1 MNKKTKVL
9 FSKKFEIKG
18 TQESFEFLDVY
29 VNADSLFF
37 VDAARIKYEST
48 RKSEYQYLFIRMQK
62 KIDSF
67 FNKVL
72 SLYENFD
79 KDDAANKAI
88 FKSILGYA
96 KETQS
101 THLGFGKVDS
111 PGKGS
116 SFKILKDA
124 FDYIYTENLLEQGVI
139 SDFEELT
146 LFTEN
151 FAYDRM
157 SDFIISLI
165 IPELAEFTLIQAKKH
180 KINDIYF
187 FDKPYSLGHAWDAE
201 QEKWV
206 LFKEKALSNSGKP
219 MLLIPINIISRTFLY
234 DPKKYLS
241 HTLYRRQDDYRNMDS
256 KYNTVKEDGTV
267 KPPSHD
273 KIKKIEIKDLDLSTK
288 RYLIQRTLADK
299 KLKSSFAGN
308 ISHIVA
314 NGSSVLTADE
324 IEAYRIA
331 DAEAEAKR
339 DAKKNK

>member
-1 MNKKTKVL
+1 MNKKTKIL
-9 FSKKFEIKG
+9 FSKRFEIKG
-18 TQESFEFLDVY
+18 TQESFDFLDVY

-48 RKSEYQYLFIRMQK
+48 RKSEYQYLFIRMQE

-72 SLYENFD
+72 SLYETLD
-79 KDDAANKAI
+79 KDDAANEAI

-96 KETQS
+96 KETQA
-101 THLGFGKVDS
+101 THLGFGKIDS

-116 SFKILKDA
+116 SFEILKDA

-165 IPELAEFTLIQAKKH
+165 LPELAEFTLIQAKKH
-180 KINDIYF
+180 KVKDMYYF
-187 FDKPYSLGHAWDAE
+187 NEPYTIGHAWDVE
-201 QEKWV
+201 HEKWV
-206 LFKEKALSNSGKP
+206 LFKERALSNGGKP
-219 MLLIPINIISRTFLY
+219 VLLIPINIISRTFLY

-256 KYNTVKEDGTV
+256 EYNTIKKDGTV

-273 KIKKIEIKDLDLSTK
+273 KIKDIEIRDLDLSTK

-299 KLKSSFAGN
+299 KLKSSFADN

-314 NGSSVLTADE
+314 NGSAVLTADE

-331 DAEAEAKR
+331 DE
-339 DAKKNK
+339 KKDK